1 MLRAVG
7 QQMRT
12 RKIENYLDTGSLTLF
27 SRQILQALDNS
38 VSVAI
43 HDAAGQLVWAG
54 PDEENRTDWSV
65 SPFLREPIPGIGYC
79 ERLSNS
85 NFVYVFYLGDTDVDR
100 SMGTVSIQVAASHP
114 TSLERAHAEIAAI
127 VRCIERQMAINS
139 ELSSIRRISKEGQ
152 RGLELLVQLDEL
164 DEDQDPS
171 GQIRRML
178 DLAATHFNADMTAAL
193 LPELKIREALPATL
207 MHDAGTSKAV
217 MTMLGSLF
225 TTTKTHR
232 KVLLSDANISNRSIA
247 GLPGADPKVLCCPI
261 MNAKDEVIGIFVLVG
276 ETSFGRD
283 DVRLA
288 RAISVKIATA
298 VKSASQSDQLPYT
311 RHTLVDYIDNA
322 LQREPE
328 QRHSLLFIDIDKL
341 HVVND
346 SYGHVAG
353 DRIIEHVQNVIL
365 ELANRDDAVSH
376 LSGDCFGLFLRGA
389 DEGTAIARAKLI
401 LDTLAR
407 GHVSFE
413 TVKMQTSASIGIV
426 EVPGVATNGSAAL
439 NTAEMAAK
447 SAKGRGGKRCVVFQD
462 ADASVAQRRTD
473 LEQINDLQYALIQNR
488 FVLHAQPIVP
498 LQADDGPARYEILI
512 RMLDD
517 NDRIN
522 PSAAFIAGAERYQMM
537 SAIDRWVIKSTLD
550 ALAAAD
556 NMIEVN
562 LSRFS
567 INVSAQS
574 IADDDFFD
582 YIETCISE
590 SGVSPDSLCFEI
602 TETAIVRN
610 LARAQQFIRR
620 LRKLGCMV
628 ALDDFGTGYCSFAYL
643 KDLPVNYVKIDGVFV
658 RDVLQN
664 PLSEAIVSSMVGIAK
679 VMKAATVAE
688 HVENELIY
696 QQMRKC
702 GIDYAQGFAIGRPKP
717 LSEVLSRLGETI
729 MLDMSAD
736 SSSAM
741 A

>member
-1 MLRAVG
+1 MLQAVG

-12 RKIENYLDTGSLTLF
+12 KKIEKYLDTGSLTLF
-27 SRQILQALDNS
+27 SQQILQALENS
-38 VSVAI
+38 ISVAV
-43 HDAAGQLVWAG
+43 HDAAGRLVWAG
-54 PDEENRTDWSV
+54 PDEENRPDWAV
-65 SPFLREPIPGIGYC
+65 SNFLREPIPGNGYC

-85 NFVYVFYLGDTDVDR
+85 NFVYVFYLGNSEADE
-100 SMGTVSIQVAASHP
+100 SMGTVSIQLADSHP
-114 TSLERAHAEIAAI
+114 ISLERAHAEVAPII
-127 VRCIERQMAINS
+127 QCIERQMEINS
-139 ELSSIRRISKEGQ
+139 ELSSIRRMSKEGQ
-152 RGLELLVQLDEL
+152 RGLELLVKLDEL
-164 DEDQDPS
+164 DETQDAS
-171 GQIRRML
+171 EQIRRMQS
-178 DLAATHFNADMTAAL
+178 LAGAHFATSMAAVL
-193 LPELKIREALPATL
+193 LPELKIREALPANM

-225 TTTKTHR
+225 TTAKTHR
-232 KVLLSDANISNRSIA
+232 KLLLSDANISIPAIA
-247 GLPGADPKVLCCPI
+247 GLPGKDPKVLCCPI
-261 MNAKDEVIGIFVLVG
+261 MNSQDEVIGVFVLIR
-276 ETSFGRD
+276 EANFGRD

-288 RAISVKIATA
+288 RAISVKIAAA
-298 VKSASQSDQLPYT
+298 VKTAHQADQQTYT
-311 RHTLVDYIDNA
+311 RHTLVDYIDHT

-328 QRHSLLFIDIDKL
+328 QTHSLLFIDIDKL

-353 DRIIEHVQNVIL
+353 DRVIEYVQNVIF
-365 ELANRDDAVSH
+365 ELANRDDAVAH
-376 LSGDCFGLFLRGA
+376 LSGDCFGLFLRNA
-389 DEGTAIARAKLI
+389 DEGSAVARAKLI
-401 LDTLAR
+401 LETLAR
-407 GHVSFE
+407 GHVRFE
-413 TVKMQTSASIGIV
+413 TVKVETSASIGIV

-439 NTAEMAAK
+439 NTAELAAR

-488 FVLHAQPIVP
+488 FVLHAQRIAS
-498 LQADDGPARYEILI
+498 LQNDDGPARYEILI
-512 RMLDD
+512 RMLDS
-517 NDRIN
+517 NDEIN
-522 PSAAFIAGAERYQMM
+522 PSAAFIAAAERYQMM

-550 ALAAAD
+550 ELSAAD

-574 IADDDFFD
+574 LADDDFFE
-582 YIETCISE
+582 YIETCVAE
-590 SGVSPDSLCFEI
+590 SGLSPDSLCFEI
-602 TETAIVRN
+602 TETAVVRN

-643 KDLPVNYVKIDGVFV
+643 KDLPVHYVKIDGVFV

-664 PLSEAIVSSMVGIAK
+664 PLSEAIVSSMVGIAR
-679 VMKAATVAE
+679 VMRASTVAE

-702 GIDYAQGFAIGRPKP
+702 GIDFAQGFAIGRPKP
-717 LSEVLSRLGETI
+717 LSEVLSRLGETT
-729 MLDMSAD
+729 MLDTTAD
-736 SSSAM
+736 SSSAI